1 MGNETSTPSTQLNLQ
16 NEWKLQKDEIKKHG
30 TIEKVI
36 KYQLIE
42 EYKMSQKQ
50 IDETMMIL
58 KELGFRHIE
67 DLVNLF

>member
-42 EYKMSQKQ
+42 E
-50 IDETMMIL
+50 
-58 KELGFRHIE
+58 
-67 DLVNLF
+67 